1 MPDIRALLRR
11 VGEILISEWDPIGV
25 AKFPAASDEYDAY
38 VPRIA
43 KALFEN
49 RSVSDISAMLVGIET
64 ASMGLAGN
72 PERAMRAARL
82 LLEARRP
89 LR

>member
-1 MPDIRALLRR
+1 M
-11 VGEILISEWDPIGV
+11 SEWDSIGV
-25 AKFPAASDEYDAY
+25 ARFPAASDEYAAY

-64 ASMGLAGN
+64 ESMGLTGN
-72 PERAMRAARL
+72 PERAMRAAESL
-82 LLEARRP
+82 LKARRP